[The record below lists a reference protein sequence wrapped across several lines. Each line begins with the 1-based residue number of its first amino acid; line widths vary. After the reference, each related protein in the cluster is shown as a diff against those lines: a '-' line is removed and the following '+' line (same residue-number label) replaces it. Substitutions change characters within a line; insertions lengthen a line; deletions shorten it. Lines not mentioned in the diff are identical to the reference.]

1 MFIIFYVCFIT
12 GRDSK
17 IYVFRLSE
25 FEPDTQKETK
35 SKLDLK
41 DHKLERTRGCSMYA
55 ISKPGGSR
63 LKMVKTILY
72 TCTKSHHALFGVNDA
87 AVKKCK

>member
-1 MFIIFYVCFIT
+1 MVGFLAKKLSNYCINRFFFYVV

-25 FEPDTQKETK
+25 FEPETQKEVK
-35 SKLDLK
+35 SKSDLK

-63 LKMVKTILY
+63 LKMVNIIKTIIFIHMY
-72 TCTKSHHALFGVNDA
+72 D
-87 AVKKCK
+87 

>member
-1 MFIIFYVCFIT
+1 MFYCT

-25 FEPDTQKETK
+25 FEPDTQKEAK
-35 SKLDLK
+35 SKSDLK

-63 LKMVKTILY
+63 LKMVQTIFA
-72 TCTKSHHALFGVNDA
+72 CTKLYCALFGVNGH
-87 AVKKCK
+87 KKKKNLYI

>member
-1 MFIIFYVCFIT
+1 MVFDFDFTFLTI

-25 FEPDTQKETK
+25 FEQDTQKDVK

-41 DHKLERTRGCSMYA
+41 DHKLERTKGCSMYA

-63 LKMVKTILY
+63 LKMVKIY
-72 TCTKSHHALFGVNDA
+72 FRSSRHFR
-87 AVKKCK
+87 KK

>member
-1 MFIIFYVCFIT
+1 MNQQLFLFYK

-25 FEPDTQKETK
+25 FEPDTQKEVK

-55 ISKPGGSR
+55 VSKPGGSR
-63 LKMVKTILY
+63 LKMVIIFIMNLLLKKKTFF
-72 TCTKSHHALFGVNDA
+72 HQ
-87 AVKKCK
+87 

>member
-1 MFIIFYVCFIT
+1 MFDCFFHHIFLT
-12 GRDSK
+12 AGRDSK

-25 FEPDTQKETK
+25 FEQDIQKEVK

-63 LKMVKTILY
+63 LKMV
-72 TCTKSHHALFGVNDA
+72 N
-87 AVKKCK
+87 